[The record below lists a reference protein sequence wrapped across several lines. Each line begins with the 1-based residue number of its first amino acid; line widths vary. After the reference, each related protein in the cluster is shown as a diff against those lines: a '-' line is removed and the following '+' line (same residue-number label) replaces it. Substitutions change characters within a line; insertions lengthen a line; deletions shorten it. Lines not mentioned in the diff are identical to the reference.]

1 MAATPTHSARQGP
14 LSRFRRWLATTA
26 SSPLKVFVVPGPD
39 VLRAQGLDLGPTGLE
54 IAHTPRTASVLLIAD
69 PLPARLA
76 KNAAVVFAQM
86 PRPRLLAVLGEPAL
100 GPLPAPTIQFPLSQA
115 GLLELCATARR
126 LLADASWSPAAQPF
140 APAFIND
147 ALAEQEQGGHDHQHM
162 NHGGH
167 GNMDHG
173 AMDHSKMD
181 HGQMNHDQMDHG
193 ATAQGE
199 MDHTKMDHSQ
209 MDHGKMDHSEM
220 NHGQPESQGP
230 PSAAEEPMHQHEEP
244 AGHSAPAKP
253 TDETPVMPTP
263 APDHAAHHHQPPET
277 AAPAAPAST
286 DPHAGHAGH
295 HQMGSEPPT
304 PAPEPPA
311 AGHDHAAMMKKAE
324 SKAGEAPT
332 PPAGPPDMAGMT
344 GMAGMD
350 MSGDTDKVSMEM
362 DSPADAKGKMN
373 HDMPGMK
380 LDDPAGAGMK
390 MDHDMA
396 GMDMGHDMPGM
407 DMGHDMAGMDMSGG
421 GMGFMSMVSM
431 TKDLPRS
438 ADGLPMEATEAA
450 FGPFFPGLPG
460 GLDLR
465 LHLDG
470 DTVTKAV
477 ITPGLLSRDSAGR
490 LPVPSAGFADWL
502 ADLDPLTPVAYRVL
516 ARRALA
522 QASGQL
528 LPESELLEQMRQL
541 EQERIASHLNWLIGF
556 SLTIGHAW
564 LHLAAERLYKRVQRG
579 TARPAEVVAFSEKV
593 LRLPLLRGSL
603 AGIGAMP
610 VVLRHHARGPV
621 ARAAG
626 QAHDARLADP
636 LYQRLGFAPVVLA
649 EGNAWGRMLVRLA
662 EMAQSQALLD
672 QIGPL
677 STPPPAAPA
686 GPANGR
692 GSATLETPRGA
703 ATLEVQVQDGQVMAF
718 TLHDPS
724 TRHVALANELVRELE
739 LGDALKTIASLD
751 ISPWETDR

>member
-1 MAATPTHSARQGP
+1 MATAPIYSARQGP
-14 LSRFRRWLATTA
+14 LSRFRRWLATTGTP
-26 SSPLKVFVVPGPD
+26 PLKVFVVPGPD
-39 VLRAQGLDLGPTGLE
+39 VLRAQGLDSGPAGLE
-54 IAHTPRTASVLLIAD
+54 IAHTPRGADVLLITG
-69 PLPARLA
+69 PLPAGLA
-76 KNAAVVFAQM
+76 ENAAVIFAQM

-100 GPLPAPTIQFPLSQA
+100 GPLPPPAIQLPLSQA
-115 GLLELCATARR
+115 GLLALPAAARR
-126 LLADASWSPAAQPF
+126 LLADNAWSPAAQPF
-140 APAFIND
+140 APVCIKD
-147 ALAEQEQGGHDHQHM
+147 ALAEQEQQ
-162 NHGGH
+162 GGH
-167 GNMDHG
+167 GG
-173 AMDHSKMD
+173 MDHSKMD
-181 HGQMNHDQMDHG
+181 HGDMDHS
-193 ATAQGE
+193 
-199 MDHTKMDHSQ
+199 KMDHSQ
-209 MDHGKMDHSEM
+209 MNQGEMDHSKMDHSKM
-220 NHGQPESQGP
+220 NHGEPQSQGP
-230 PSAAEEPMHQHEEP
+230 PPAAEEPKHQHEEP
-244 AGHSAPAKP
+244 AGHSSPAKP
-253 TDETPVMPTP
+253 TDETSVMPTP
-263 APDHAAHHHQPPET
+263 APDHPTHHHQPPAT
-277 AAPAAPAST
+277 AIPAAAKPANERT
-286 DPHAGHAGH
+286 EHDGHR
-295 HQMGSEPPT
+295 QMGSEPPT
-304 PAPEPPA
+304 PASESQAAPPA
-311 AGHDHAAMMKKAE
+311 TGHDHAAMMKKAE
-324 SKAGEAPT
+324 SKALDAPA

-344 GMAGMD
+344 GMAAMD
-350 MSGDTDKVSMEM
+350 RSGDTDKAAMKM
-362 DSPADAKGKMN
+362 DDPADAKGKMD

-380 LDDPAGAGMK
+380 MGDPAGAGMK

-396 GMDMGHDMPGM
+396 GMDMSHDMPGM

-477 ITPGLLSRDSAGR
+477 ITPGLLSRDFAGR
-490 LPVPSAGFADWL
+490 LPVPAAGFADWL
-502 ADLDPLTPVAYRVL
+502 ADLDPLTSAAYRAL

-522 QASGQL
+522 QAGGQP

-564 LHLAAERLYKRVQRG
+564 LYLAAERFYQRWQRS
-579 TARPAEVVAFSEKV
+579 AVRPAGVAAFSKKV
-593 LRLPLLRGSL
+593 QRLPLLRGSL
-603 AGIGAMP
+603 EGIGAMP
-610 VVLRHHARGPV
+610 LVLQHHARGPV

-649 EGNAWGRMLVRLA
+649 EDNAWGRLLVRLA
-662 EMAQSQALLD
+662 EMAQSQTLLD

-677 STPPPAAPA
+677 PTPPPAAEA
-686 GPANGR
+686 GLTTGR
-692 GSATLETPRGA
+692 GRATLETPRGA
-703 ATLEVQVQDGQVMAF
+703 ATLAVEVKDGQVTAF

-739 LGDALKTIASLD
+739 VGDALKTIASLD